1 MVLYPRIFFLPII
14 KNIFNFTGII
24 LLLLPVLACGLNK
37 PTIANSEFSAGE
49 IKTSAFGSINED
61 EIFSALAQIDVV
73 TPNGYYPVKAAL
85 IIKKPC
91 YLRMELL
98 PIIGV
103 PDFFLTASPEMMKI
117 FIPSK
122 GEFYSGRPTV
132 SNLKKFLPW
141 PMEIADVIMIFT
153 GTYPSL
159 KENNISYQRRLEDNL
174 LRVEMNAPSGSSQI
188 IWVGENNKLL
198 KLVRK
203 NETGEELYNV
213 KYIYGADLSE
223 LPKEIKIN
231 MTDETISLSIKYSD
245 VKVEQ
250 ATDLSVFDLAIPSNV
265 KEIILE

>member
-1 MVLYPRIFFLPII
+1 MVFYPRIFFSPIT
-14 KNIFNFTGII
+14 KKIFNFTGIF
-24 LLLLPVLACGLNK
+24 LLLLPLLACGLKK
-37 PTIANSEFSAGE
+37 PTIVNSEFSTGE
-49 IKTSAFGSINED
+49 FKPQAFGSINED

-73 TPNGYYPVKAAL
+73 TLNGYYPVKAAL
-85 IIKKPC
+85 IIKKTC

-117 FIPSK
+117 LIPSK

-141 PMEIADVIMIFT
+141 PMEIEDVIMIFT

-159 KENNISYQRRLEDNL
+159 KENNISYQRRQEDNL

-203 NETGEELYNV
+203 DEAGEELYNV
-213 KYIYGADLSE
+213 KYIYEDDRSDF
-223 LPKEIKIN
+223 PKKIKIN
-231 MTDETISLSIKYSD
+231 MVDEKISLSVKYSD
-245 VKVEQ
+245 VKVEKS
-250 ATDLSVFDLAIPSNV
+250 TDLSVFDLTIPANV

>member
-1 MVLYPRIFFLPII
+1 MVFYPRIFFSPITKI
-14 KNIFNFTGII
+14 IFNVIGIF
-24 LLLLPVLACGLNK
+24 LLLLPLLACSLKK
-37 PTIANSEFSAGE
+37 PTIVNSEFSTGE
-49 IKTSAFGSINED
+49 FKTLVFGSIKED

-73 TPNGYYPVKAAL
+73 THNGYYPVKAAL
-85 IIKKPC
+85 IIKRPS

-141 PMEIADVIMIFT
+141 PMEIEDVIMIFT

-159 KENNISYQRRLEDNL
+159 KEDDISYQRRREDNL
-174 LRVEMNAPSGSSQI
+174 VRVEMNAPSGSSQI

-203 NETGEELYNV
+203 DETGEELYNV
-213 KYIYGADLSE
+213 KYIYDDDLTDF
-223 LPKEIKIN
+223 PKKIKIN
-231 MTDETISLSIKYSD
+231 IADETISLSVKYSD
-245 VKVEQ
+245 VKVEK
-250 ATDLSVFDLAIPSNV
+250 AADLSVFDLAIPANV